1 MSQTLSNRVI
11 MKILFFVAQFPCT
24 SETFVLNQVTSMIDK
39 GHDVRIYSWGKA
51 DPYCTHVDIE
61 KYNLRSKTLYMD
73 MEVPYNHAKRLLKII
88 PKVLKLFIKY
98 GISIFRLS
106 SSKYGDPLRSK
117 NLIQYYI
124 AQRFL
129 HFNWNP
135 DIIISHFGDNG
146 ILITALRNAGVIPPT
161 TKCFTYF
168 HAHEIC
174 RMSVKAIASFYRP
187 MFNEYDTLLPINHLW
202 KERLIAAGAN
212 PHKVIV
218 LHMGVNLE
226 RFNYIE
232 NNITEDTIHILSVGR
247 LCGQKGYEYAIR
259 GVAEYV
265 KYTKKKISYKI
276 IGRGELEEKLKNL
289 VNNINASDFIHFIG
303 AQPQHVVAEEMEK
316 ANVFLLPSVTD
327 DNGYMEGIPVALME
341 AMARGIICI
350 STYHSG
356 IPELIEDGRTG
367 FLCKEKDSEGIAKAL
382 LKTESLSNIQ
392 LNSIRQNA
400 RSTIESDFDVIKETQ
415 KLQELVEKQ

>member
-1 MSQTLSNRVI
+1 

-39 GHDVRIYSWGKA
+39 GHDVRIFSWGKA
-51 DPYCTHVDIE
+51 DPYCIHVDVE

-73 MEVPYNHAKRLLKII
+73 MEVPHNHAMRFLKII
-88 PKVLKLFIKY
+88 PDILKLFAKY
-98 GISIFRLS
+98 GSSVFRLS
-106 SSKYGDPLRSK
+106 LPKYGHLLHSR
-117 NLIQYYI
+117 NLLQYYV
-124 AQRFL
+124 ARRFL
-129 HFNWNP
+129 HLDWRP
-135 DIIISHFGDNG
+135 DVIISHFGDTG
-146 ILITALRNAGVIPPT
+146 ILITALRNAGIIPPT

-174 RMSVKAIASFYRP
+174 RMSVKEIASFYRP
-187 MFNEYDTLLPINHLW
+187 MFNEHDTLLPINHLW
-202 KERLIAAGAN
+202 KERLVAAGAN

-247 LCGQKGYEYAIR
+247 LCGQKGFEYAIR

-265 KYTKKKISYKI
+265 KSTKKKISYKI
-276 IGRGELEEKLKNL
+276 IGRGELEVKLKNL
-289 VNNINASDFIHFIG
+289 VNDLNASDFIHFIG

-341 AMARGIICI
+341 AMARGVVCI

-367 FLCKEKDSEGIAKAL
+367 FLCKEKDSKGIAKAL
-382 LKTESLSNIQ
+382 LKTEGLSNIQ
-392 LNSIRQNA
+392 LNTIRQNA

-415 KLQELVEKQ
+415 KLQNIIETSNL